1 MSEENKALV
10 RSYFESFSNG
20 DIEATK
26 AMMADNHVFHFPL
39 ADAPMTKDDHAGAQ
53 GVFKAAIPDLTFEL
67 HDQIAEGDKVVTRF
81 TATGTFTNEF
91 QGLPPSGEGI
101 EFSGTNIMRI
111 VDGKNVEEWDAFDTM
126 ALMGQLGAIHTH
138 H

>member
-1 MSEENKALV
+1 M
-10 RSYFESFSNG
+10 
-20 DIEATK
+20 
-26 AMMADNHVFHFPL
+26 
-39 ADAPMTKDDHAGAQ
+39 
-53 GVFKAAIPDLTFEL
+53 FEL
-67 HDQIAEGDKVVTRF
+67 HDQIAEDDKVATRF

-111 VDGKNVEEWDAFDTM
+111 VDGKNVEEWDDFDTM

>member
-1 MSEENKALV
+1 MLQDNKAFV
-10 RSYFESFSNG
+10 SSFFKSFSNG
-20 DIEATK
+20 DLEATK
-26 AMMADNHVFHFPL
+26 AMMGQSHVYHFPL
-39 ADAPMTKDDHAGAQ
+39 TDAPMDRENHSSAQ
-53 GVFKAAIPDLTFEL
+53 VVFKAAIPDLLFEL
-67 HDQIAEGDKVVTRF
+67 HDQIAEDDKVATRF

-111 VDGKNVEEWDAFDTM
+111 VDGKNVEEWDDFDTM

>member
-1 MSEENKALV
+1 MSEENKTLV
-10 RSYFESFSNG
+10 RSFFESFSNG
-20 DIEATK
+20 DLDATK
-26 AMMADNHVFHFPL
+26 AIMADNHIFHFLL
-39 ADAPMTKDDHAGAQ
+39 ADEPMDKENHAGAQ
-53 GVFKAAIPDLTFEL
+53 SVFKAAIPDLKFEI

-81 TATGTFTNEF
+81 TVTGTFTNEF
-91 QGLPPSGEGI
+91 QGLPPSGEAI

-111 VDGKNVEEWDAFDTM
+111 VDGKSVEEWDAFDTM

>member
-1 MSEENKALV
+1 MSEENKTLV
-10 RSYFESFSNG
+10 RSFFESFSNG
-20 DIEATK
+20 DLDATK
-26 AMMADNHVFHFPL
+26 AIMADNHIFHFPL
-39 ADAPMTKDDHAGAQ
+39 ADEPMDKENHAGAQ
-53 GVFKAAIPDLTFEL
+53 SVFKAAIPDLKFEI

-81 TATGTFTNEF
+81 TVTGTFTNEF
-91 QGLPPSGEGI
+91 QGLPPSGEAI

-111 VDGKNVEEWDAFDTM
+111 VDGKSVEEWDAFDTM